1 MAEMI
6 GDVGPLKGADID
18 WLRNRLIQ
26 PLQKPIV
33 NPVVKLA
40 WGLGLPPPGDAL
52 LETIGRRTGQTR
64 HTPVRNG
71 LIGETFWLVAQNGR
85 RSHYVRN
92 IEINPHVK
100 VRTGRTSWRSG
111 TATILDDDDPGE
123 RKRILSHGDFW
134 RQLCVGASSAMGG
147 DPLTVRIDLDPFD
160 SANS

>member
-6 GDVGPLKGADID
+6 GVVGRLKGADMD

-26 PLQKPIV
+26 PLQKSIV

-52 LETIGRRTGQTR
+52 LETIGRHTGQPR
-64 HTPVRNG
+64 HTPIGNG

-85 RSHYVRN
+85 RSDYVRN
-92 IEINPHVK
+92 IEINPDVK

-123 RKRILSHGDFW
+123 RKWILSMATF
-134 RQLCVGASSAMGG
+134 GASSAWV
-147 DPLTVRIDLDPFD
+147 PRAPWAATP
-160 SANS
+160 